1 FLPFPFLG
9 GFFLPNSP
17 HFTRQDPEGR
27 LLVEGVKGII
37 KNDSQQGV
45 RVAVLL
51 VFATNATIFRDNIS
65 LSGLHNVCP
74 FISLLIEQT

>member
-1 FLPFPFLG
+1 M
-9 GFFLPNSP
+9 
-17 HFTRQDPEGR
+17 
-27 LLVEGVKGII
+27 
-37 KNDSQQGV
+37 V

-51 VFATNATIFRDNIS
+51 VFATKATIFPDNIS